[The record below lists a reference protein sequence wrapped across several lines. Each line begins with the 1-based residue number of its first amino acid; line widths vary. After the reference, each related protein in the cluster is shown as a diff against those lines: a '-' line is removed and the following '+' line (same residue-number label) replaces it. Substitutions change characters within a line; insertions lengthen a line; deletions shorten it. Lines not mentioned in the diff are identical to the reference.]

1 MTYECL
7 CAESPPD
14 PLAFLITMAMVAL
27 FFYGVR
33 ESGKKGLVVFQFV
46 HFWHEIVAET
56 PNWNYHD
63 RT

>member
-56 PNWNYHD
+56 P
-63 RT
+63 